1 MKHLLVAAVF
11 LLSLSSTTQAGAIPA
26 DGDEKFLAQFVEDFQ
41 AAVVKEDMAY
51 LEKAL
56 HPDYVHTRPNGN
68 ILSRAQFLESIKSKR
83 LDYEKLTTDEI
94 KVRLYGEM
102 ALVTGHSGVDILEAK
117 GERKGETRWTRVF
130 LKKNGQWKLL
140 AFQATMVK
148 K

>member
-1 MKHLLVAAVF
+1 MKHLLVAALF
-11 LLSLSSTTQAGAIPA
+11 LLFQTSATQADTKQAG
-26 DGDEKFLAQFVEDFQ
+26 GDEGYLKKFIEDFQ
-41 AAVVKEDMAY
+41 AAVVKEDMPY
-51 LEKAL
+51 LEKTL

-68 ILSRAQFLESIKSKR
+68 TLSRAQFLDSIKSKR
-83 LDYEKLTTDEI
+83 LDYEKLTTDEV

-130 LKKNGQWKLL
+130 LKKDGQWKLL